1 MTSTPHDALFKST
14 FTDRDNAIAELR
26 AVLPRALSERL
37 DFATLEVET
46 GGYVDP
52 ELGARFSD
60 LVYRVTVG
68 GVPIRIYVLFEHQ
81 SRPDPDMAFRLLRY
95 MVRLWEH
102 LAKVEPKL
110 SRPPIVPIVL
120 THGERGWKVSRSF
133 LDTLALGEDASVRAA
148 IEPYVPRFEY
158 LLDDLSGLSDREIAE
173 RAASAWLRMVLLLL
187 RDGRGGRVPRLLGA
201 HRDLLQAVFRGW
213 PVEVFAQL
221 MSYAGHVTD
230 ESERDELVAVFKS
243 LGPGPEEQAMRS
255 VAELFRDEAR
265 AEAEAK
271 GEAKGRAEGLRA
283 TLRKQM
289 KLKFGSVSDV
299 VSGRIDA
306 ASIEELDRWV
316 ERILVATS
324 AEDVIAG

>member
-1 MTSTPHDALFKST
+1 M
-14 FTDRDNAIAELR
+14 I
-26 AVLPRALSERL
+26 
-37 DFATLEVET
+37 FATLEVES

-52 ELGARFSD
+52 ELSARFSD

-68 GVPIRIYVLFEHQ
+68 TTALRIYVLFEHQ

-102 LAKVEPKL
+102 IEKSEPAA

-120 THGERGWKVSRSF
+120 THGERSWKVSRSF
-133 LDTLALGEDASVRAA
+133 LDTLELGEDPTLRGA
-148 IEPYVPRFEY
+148 IEPYIPRFEY
-158 LLDDLSGLSDREIAE
+158 LLDDLATLTDREIAE
-173 RAASAWLRMVLLLL
+173 RAASAWLRMVLFLL
-187 RDGRGGRVPRLLGA
+187 RDGRGGRVPRLLSA
-201 HRDLLQAVFRGW
+201 HRELLQAVFRGW

-221 MSYAGHVTD
+221 MSYAGHVAD

-271 GEAKGRAEGLRA
+271 GRVEGRAEGLRA
-283 TLRKQM
+283 TLHKLM
-289 KLKFGSVSDV
+289 KLKFGGVSDA
-299 VSGRIDA
+299 VSSRIDT
-306 ASIEELDRWV
+306 ASTDDLEHWV
-316 ERILVATS
+316 ERILVATT
-324 AEDVIAG
+324 AEDVIGS